1 MAECAAVRTRIAS
14 YRSTMIQP
22 DTKDW
27 TWVLERPCAD
37 CGFDAATVERNHIGE
52 LLRTNAAAWAPLLC
66 RAGAAVRPNDD
77 TWSALEYGCHVRDV
91 FRIFDARLQ
100 LMVDEDGAAFA
111 NWDQDATAVENNYRA
126 QDPAVV
132 LADLTSAGAALA
144 DRFES
149 LAESDWRRTGIRSDG
164 AHFTVESFAK
174 YLVHDPTHHVWDVER
189 GYA

>member
-1 MAECAAVRTRIAS
+1 
-14 YRSTMIQP
+14 MIQP

-37 CGFDAATVERNHIGE
+37 CGFDAATVERSHIGE
-52 LLRTNAAAWAPLLC
+52 LLRTNAAAWSPLLR

-91 FRIFDARLQ
+91 FRIFDVRLQ

-111 NWDQDATAVENNYRA
+111 NWDQDATAVEDDYGA

-149 LAESDWRRTGIRSDG
+149 LAESHWRRTGIRSDG